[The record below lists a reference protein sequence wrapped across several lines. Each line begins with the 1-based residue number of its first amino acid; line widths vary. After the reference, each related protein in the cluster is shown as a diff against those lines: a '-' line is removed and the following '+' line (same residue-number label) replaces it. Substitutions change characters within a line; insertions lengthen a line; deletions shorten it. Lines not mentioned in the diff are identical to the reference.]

1 MLFAGRLFAAVAG
14 VDSHQ
19 NDAVRR
25 NGGFELVGA
34 LREVLLP
41 PQVAH
46 GLPAAQTQ
54 HAEREVH
61 LHGLP
66 APVEKPDGHR
76 AVFEV
81 LGVDHLV
88 ALLPDGNGL
97 QAQRV
102 LVDVDHFVVG
112 QQAPCEVICAMSQ
125 PISSGAASSDQRLM
139 CVYCSSAV
147 SCV

>member
-1 MLFAGRLFAAVAG
+1 MKQAMLFAGRLFAAVAG

-61 LHGLP
+61 L
-66 APVEKPDGHR
+66 
-76 AVFEV
+76 
-81 LGVDHLV
+81 
-88 ALLPDGNGL
+88 
-97 QAQRV
+97 
-102 LVDVDHFVVG
+102 
-112 QQAPCEVICAMSQ
+112 
-125 PISSGAASSDQRLM
+125 ASPG
-139 CVYCSSAV
+139 
-147 SCV
+147 

>member
-1 MLFAGRLFAAVAG
+1 MKQAVLFAGRLFAAVAG

-25 NGGFELVGA
+25 NGRFELVGA

-81 LGVDHLV
+81 LGVDHLGV
-88 ALLPDGNGL
+88 ALLPDGDGL
-97 QAQRV
+97 A
-102 LVDVDHFVVG
+102 G
-112 QQAPCEVICAMSQ
+112 PAGP
-125 PISSGAASSDQRLM
+125 G
-139 CVYCSSAV
+139 
-147 SCV
+147 